1 MTVPACLPLHDAHP
15 RLCVCLCV
23 RQYWTEKVVAACYK
37 SLNEQHVYLEGTLL
51 KPNMVLPGQQSGKKA
66 SIEAG
71 ARATVEAL
79 QRTTPPAVPGI
90 TFLSGGQSEEEAT
103 QMLNAINALPL
114 GARPWA
120 LTFSYGRALQKTCI
134 KTWGGKKEN
143 FVKAQQALLV
153 RARAN
158 GAASVG
164 KYTGDA
170 NSAEASQ
177 SSYVKDYKY

>member
-1 MTVPACLPLHDAHP
+1 
-15 RLCVCLCV
+15 
-23 RQYWTEKVVAACYK
+23 
-37 SLNEQHVYLEGTLL
+37 
-51 KPNMVLPGQQSGKKA
+51 
-66 SIEAG
+66 
-71 ARATVEAL
+71 
-79 QRTTPPAVPGI
+79 
-90 TFLSGGQSEEEAT
+90 
-103 QMLNAINALPL
+103 MLNAINALPL

-164 KYTGDA
+164 KYAGDA